1 LTDHNLFANIGQFP
15 IIEAVLKYFIRI
27 CLPLLAVLALILARP
42 ARVVAQ
48 DMPFPVLSG
57 LESAVEFWKQIFSRY
72 SFAEVVFFDPR
83 DPETI
88 YGTLRVPDNE
98 LGRALV
104 ERERARIVADYDLI
118 DDETRIRTQRGAKEH
133 FAEGLKV
140 AGRYMQEMQKIFR
153 AEGLP
158 MGLAYLPLVESS
170 FNVRARSVV
179 GAVGMW
185 QFMPETGRKFMRIDE
200 KVDERRDP
208 FASTRAAARLLKEN
222 YSLLSNWPLAI
233 TAYNHGTDGIF
244 RAIKTVESD
253 NLVDLIRSY
262 QSPTFGFASKNFY
275 AEFLAVV
282 GIATNSDVYFPFL
295 RAHRPVT
302 LSAVALKRQAP
313 LQATLKPAAISQGD
327 FFEWNPALDP
337 NAKFIPVGY
346 QIKLPPNKV
355 DDFLA
360 AERRVALAA
369 SKKVPATARSNQGSI
384 KRFARPVPQPSARK
398 LTVLASRASVEPR
411 KTSGSTK
418 RANVKT
424 SASLKVAAQ

>member
-1 LTDHNLFANIGQFP
+1 M
-15 IIEAVLKYFIRI
+15 KYFIRI

-48 DMPFPVLSG
+48 DRPFPVLSG

-83 DPETI
+83 DPATI
-88 YGTLRVPDNE
+88 YGTLRAPDNE

-170 FNVRARSVV
+170 FNVRARSVA
-179 GAVGMW
+179 GALGMW

-222 YSLLSNWPLAI
+222 YRLLSNWPLAI

-282 GIATNSDVYFPFL
+282 EIATNSDLYFPFL

-355 DDFLA
+355 YDFLA

-369 SKKVPATARSNQGSI
+369 SKKAPARARSNQGSI
-384 KRFARPVPQPSARK
+384 KRFARPVPQASARK
-398 LTVLASRASVEPR
+398 VTVLASRAPVEPR
-411 KTSGSTK
+411 KASGSTK

-424 SASLKVAAQ
+424 PASLKVAAQ

>member
-1 LTDHNLFANIGQFP
+1 M
-15 IIEAVLKYFIRI
+15 LKYFIRR
-27 CLPLLAVLALILARP
+27 CLPLLAVLALILGRP
-42 ARVVAQ
+42 VRVVAQ
-48 DMPFPVLSG
+48 DTPFPVLAG
-57 LESAVEFWKQIFSRY
+57 LEGAVEFWKQIFSRY
-72 SFAEVVFFDPR
+72 SFAEVVFFDPM
-83 DPETI
+83 DPATI
-88 YGTLRVPDNE
+88 YSTLRVPDNE

-104 ERERARIVADYDLI
+104 EKERARIVADYDLI

-140 AGRYMQEMQKIFR
+140 AGRYMQQMQKIFR

-158 MGLAYLPLVESS
+158 VNLAYLPLVESS
-170 FNVRARSVV
+170 FNVRARSIV

-185 QFMPETGRKFMRIDE
+185 QFMPETGKKFMRIDE

-208 FASTRAAARLLKEN
+208 VASTRAAARLLKEN
-222 YSLLSNWPLAI
+222 YRLLSNWPLAI

-282 GIATNSDVYFPFL
+282 EIATNSDVYFPFL

-302 LSAVALKRQAP
+302 LREVALRRQAP
-313 LQATLKPAAISQGD
+313 LQATLKPAAISQSD

-337 NAKFIPVGY
+337 NAKFSPVGY
-346 QIKLPPNKV
+346 QIKLPPDKV

-360 AERRVALAA
+360 AERRVAMAA
-369 SKKVPATARSNQGSI
+369 SKKAPTTARSNKGNVKSV
-384 KRFARPVPQPSARK
+384 ARPAPQPSARK
-398 LTVLASRASVEPR
+398 VAVPAARAPAEPR
-411 KTSGSTK
+411 RTSGSIK
-418 RANVKT
+418 RADVKT
-424 SASLKVAAQ
+424 AASLKMAAQ

>member
-1 LTDHNLFANIGQFP
+1 
-15 IIEAVLKYFIRI
+15 
-27 CLPLLAVLALILARP
+27 
-42 ARVVAQ
+42 
-48 DMPFPVLSG
+48 
-57 LESAVEFWKQIFSRY
+57 
-72 SFAEVVFFDPR
+72 
-83 DPETI
+83 
-88 YGTLRVPDNE
+88 
-98 LGRALV
+98 
-104 ERERARIVADYDLI
+104 
-118 DDETRIRTQRGAKEH
+118 
-133 FAEGLKV
+133 
-140 AGRYMQEMQKIFR
+140 MQEMQKIFR

-222 YSLLSNWPLAI
+222 YRLLSNWPLAI

-253 NLVDLIRSY
+253 NLVELIRSY

-282 GIATNSDVYFPFL
+282 EIATNSDVYFPFL

-302 LSAVALKRQAP
+302 LRAVALKRQAP

-369 SKKVPATARSNQGSI
+369 SKKAPATARSNQGSI
-384 KRFARPVPQPSARK
+384 KRFARPAPQPSARK
-398 LTVLASRASVEPR
+398 VTVLASRAPVGPR
-411 KTSGSTK
+411 KASGSTK

-424 SASLKVAAQ
+424 PASLKVAAQ